1 MLLDMELEVGIPIS
15 RTYNSDRSTPQ
26 CFNACTFL
34 LVLKK
39 SHRWMEKTNYA
50 VFTVEGFG
58 ADGRAKISKG
68 AGSYCFVLTPASYAE
83 FQRRNLEQ
91 GTA

>member
-50 VFTVEGFG
+50 VFTV
-58 ADGRAKISKG
+58 
-68 AGSYCFVLTPASYAE
+68 
-83 FQRRNLEQ
+83 
-91 GTA
+91 